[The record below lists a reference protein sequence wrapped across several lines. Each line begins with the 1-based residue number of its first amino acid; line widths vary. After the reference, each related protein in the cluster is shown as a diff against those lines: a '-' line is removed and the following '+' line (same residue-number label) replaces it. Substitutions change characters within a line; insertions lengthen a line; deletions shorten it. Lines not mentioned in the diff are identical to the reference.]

1 MARGGEARLQG
12 SPPPRLAPDP
22 CWPALPRGQS
32 VQEGGFNLE
41 SERWLPGAS
50 SARCASSR
58 TNWNLLPPPHCRAER
73 SQAPLPRPAPR
84 PHSGPPQRPLW
95 APAPPCTRSP
105 SERASERACRAGGG
119 GAARLS
125 LARPPPAGGARPRA
139 SRRVGAAPAAPAPAE
154 RPRPPPGPA
163 SAPWRPRK
171 RCCRPQ
177 ASRAPRA
184 PSGPQSLRR
193 AAPPPPPKYAV
204 PAGPGGRISAVAARS
219 HGQEHNS
226 QRQRPCQ
233 IQCLFHH
240 IHFPPGMVFCFSG
253 SVSSRAWEVLQG
265 RSGCAPG
272 PRPATA
278 LVKGLARGA
287 HGRNAR

>member
-193 AAPPPPPKYAV
+193 AAPPPPPNT
-204 PAGPGGRISAVAARS
+204 R
-219 HGQEHNS
+219 
-226 QRQRPCQ
+226 
-233 IQCLFHH
+233 
-240 IHFPPGMVFCFSG
+240 FPPGRVAGFRLSRPGHMARSTTPSDSVPAKSSVFSTTSTFRRGWFS
-253 SVSSRAWEVLQG
+253 AFPG
-265 RSGCAPG
+265 RSPRGPGRSSKAGAGVRPAPG
-272 PRPATA
+272 RPQPS
-278 LVKGLARGA
+278 
-287 HGRNAR
+287 